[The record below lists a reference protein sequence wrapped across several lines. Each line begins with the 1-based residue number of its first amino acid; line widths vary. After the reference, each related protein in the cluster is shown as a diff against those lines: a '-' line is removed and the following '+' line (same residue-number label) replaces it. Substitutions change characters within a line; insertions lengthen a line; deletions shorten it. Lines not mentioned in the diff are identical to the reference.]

1 MRKESVLYDSLCMQL
16 LFPSAAVSPYL
27 NAFPTLNDTKVKN
40 TLYSL
45 KNSAFSAHTY
55 LINAFKNGLFVCS
68 LWIFGG
74 NIIAGAQTGAAL
86 NFDGV
91 NDYVVVPHNP
101 TLNFTSNFTISMWFK
116 ANSNSQTQ
124 KYLMSKGNSYAI
136 IYEFVD
142 NQVEFSSTAFTG
154 DDPRTNSQMPLTDVL
169 WHHIT
174 YTYDGAT
181 LKGYMDGIQVV
192 SQPKVFTLTTNGLD
206 LYLGSANPAG
216 NYAGGSFDEF
226 RIWNRALT
234 PAEIRN
240 SMSCGIPTTDTGL
253 RINYRF
259 NQGTAGGNN
268 AAITSLTDAS
278 GNNYH
283 GTLTNFALT
292 GFTSN
297 WVSPGAQIEINVLGN
312 LTNIADGDNSP
323 SATDHTDFG
332 NVGNSNSLVRTF
344 TIQNPG
350 TANLSISS
358 ITMSGTNAALFTVG
372 GLSPVS
378 PIPPGNSA
386 TFTVTFAPGTTGLK
400 TATVNIA
407 NSDCDEAPYDFSVQG
422 TGVPPTL
429 GTYPTTIIA
438 NAGSNAIVT
447 PSAAPTNAPSI
458 TATTSTDFKGLL
470 QVNSITGVVNIT
482 NAHPAGTYTVTV
494 RAGSVTSAFILTVNT
509 PLCSQGILSG
519 APNVSV
525 GSGPYTVAIG
535 DFNGDGKQDM
545 ATSNLNV
552 NTVSI
557 RLGDGTGGF
566 SGTTDVNVG
575 SLPYSVAVGDFNGDG
590 KQDLVTANFNSNT
603 LSIRLGDG
611 AGNFNGSTE
620 ISVATNPISV
630 AIGDFNGDGKQ
641 DLATANFI
649 SANASIR
656 LGDGTGNFS
665 GATEINV
672 GANPYSVAVGDF
684 NGDNKQDLATAN
696 AGSNSVSIRLGD
708 GSGGFSGST
717 EVSVGSSPYSVAL
730 GDFNGDGKQDLAA
743 ANFFSNTVS
752 IRLGD
757 GLGSFSGATDIS
769 VGNSPSSVAVGDF
782 NGDGKQDIIAANDGS
797 SSISVRLG
805 NGAGNFSGTTEI
817 NAGTNPRSIVVGDF
831 NGDGRQDAAVANL
844 NSDNVSVRLGVV
856 NEINVQGNNTNI
868 ADGDVTPSLTDF
880 THLGSVAVGD
890 NLVRTFTV
898 QNTGTGNLTIT
909 DITLT
914 GANASSFTL
923 GTLTPVSPILPGNSA
938 TFTVTFSPTSEGLKT
953 ATVTI
958 NNDDCNEATYDFSIQ
973 GTTCPSQLALVST
986 ADDYSSGTQL
996 KTASIINGTI
1006 TATNKITGTAQV
1018 TYQANAVELKAGFY
1032 AAGGT
1037 VFLAQIGGCN

>member
-1 MRKESVLYDSLCMQL
+1 MYDSLRMQL
-16 LFPSAAVSPYL
+16 LFPSATVPPYL
-27 NAFPTLNDTKVKN
+27 NAFSTLNDTKVKN

-45 KNSAFSAHTY
+45 EKNAFSAQTY
-55 LINAFKNGLFVCS
+55 LVNAFTNGLFVCS
-68 LWIFGG
+68 LLIFWG
-74 NIIAGAQTGAAL
+74 NTKAGAQAGAAL

-124 KYLMSKGNSYAI
+124 KYLMGKGNSYAI

-142 NQVEFSSTAFTG
+142 NQIEFSSTAFTG

-181 LKGYMDGIQVV
+181 LKGYRDGIQVV

-206 LYLGSANPAG
+206 LHLGSANPAG

-234 PAEIRN
+234 LSEIQN
-240 SMSCGIPTTDTGL
+240 SMSCGIPASNTGL
-253 RINYRF
+253 LINYHF

-268 AAITSLTDAS
+268 AGVTSLTDAS
-278 GNNYH
+278 GNNYN

-297 WVSPGAQIEINVLGN
+297 WVAPGAQIEINVQGN
-312 LTNIADGDNSP
+312 LNNIADGDTSP

-350 TANLSISS
+350 TADLSISS
-358 ITMSGTNAALFTVG
+358 ITMSGPNAALFTIG

-407 NSDCDEAPYDFSVQG
+407 NSDCDEATYDFTVQG
-422 TGVPPTL
+422 TGVAPTL
-429 GTYPTTIIA
+429 GIYPTTTIA
-438 NAGSNAIVT
+438 TAGSNALVS

-458 TATTSTDFKGLL
+458 TVITSTDFKGLL
-470 QVNSITGVVNIT
+470 QVNPITGVVSII

-494 RAGSVTSAFILTVNT
+494 RAGSVTSAFVLTVNNS
-509 PLCSQGILSG
+509 LCSQGILSVG
-519 APNVSV
+519 TNVSV
-525 GSGPYTVAIG
+525 GGGPYTVALG
-535 DFNGDGKQDM
+535 DFNGDGKQDIV
-545 ATSNLNV
+545 TSNLNV

-557 RLGDGTGGF
+557 RLGDGAGNF
-566 SGTTDVNVG
+566 SGTTNVNVG
-575 SLPYSVAVGDFNGDG
+575 SLPYSVSVGDFNGDG

-611 AGNFNGSTE
+611 AGNFSGSTE
-620 ISVATNPISV
+620 IPVATSPISIT
-630 AIGDFNGDGKQ
+630 IGDFNGDGKL

-649 SANASIR
+649 SANVSIR

-665 GATEINV
+665 GATEVNV
-672 GANPYSVAVGDF
+672 GA
-684 NGDNKQDLATAN
+684 
-696 AGSNSVSIRLGD
+696 
-708 GSGGFSGST
+708 
-717 EVSVGSSPYSVAL
+717 SPYSVAM
-730 GDFNGDGKQDLAA
+730 GDFNGDGKQDLATA
-743 ANFFSNTVS
+743 NAGSGTVSIRLGDGVGGFSGSTEVGVGSSPYSVAMGDFNGDNKQDIATANFFSNTVS

-757 GLGSFSGATDIS
+757 GAGSFSGTTEIS
-769 VGNSPSSVAVGDF
+769 VGNGPSSVAVGDF

-797 SSISVRLG
+797 NNVSIRLG
-805 NGAGNFSGTTEI
+805 DGTGNFSGSTEV
-817 NAGTNPRSIVVGDF
+817 NAGTNPRSVIVGDF

-844 NSDNVSVRLGVV
+844 NSDNVSIRLGVV
-856 NEINVQGNNTNI
+856 NEINVQANNTNI
-868 ADGDVTPSLTDF
+868 VDGDITPSLTDF
-880 THLGSVAVGD
+880 THLGAVAVGG

-898 QNTGTGNLTIT
+898 QNTGTGNLTLT

-914 GANASSFTL
+914 GPNASSFTL
-923 GTLTPVSPILPGNSA
+923 GMLTPASPILPGNSA
-938 TFTVTFSPTSEGLKT
+938 TFTVSFSPTSEGLKT
-953 ATVTI
+953 ATITI
-958 NNDDCNEATYDFSIQ
+958 SNDDCNEATYDFAIQ
-973 GTTCPSQLALVST
+973 GTTCPSNLTLVST
-986 ADDYSSGTQL
+986 ADDYFSGVQL
-996 KTASIINGTI
+996 KLASITGGTI
-1006 TATNKITGTAQV
+1006 TATNKITGSAQA
-1018 TYQANAVELKAGFY
+1018 TYQANVIELKAGFH